1 MKPPLYYLKGNNKL
15 FNFRKY
21 LKKLIIIKF
30 CLFLSDSNIDLSLEK
45 LSSTSLRLV
54 NSLL

>member
-1 MKPPLYYLKGNNKL
+1 MLKRFDYL

-30 CLFLSDSNIDLSLEK
+30 YLFLSDSNIDLSLEK